1 LNIFIGF
8 QQLNGSISCNMF
20 LNLSILIFFLLLL
33 IFSIS
38 KWKAHPF
45 IALILI
51 ALALGVSLGLGGQQ
65 SVEVLLK
72 GFSETLRW
80 IAIIILLGAFIGE
93 VLQETGGA
101 FRISESIIKWV
112 GEKKLPWAMGIT
124 GYLVSIPVFVDV
136 AYILLQPVIESLSV
150 KSKKQVLYI
159 GLSLA
164 AGLTVSHTLIPP
176 TPGPM
181 AVASLLG
188 VNISRML
195 LINLIVAI
203 FAMIGGVLWVI
214 IFVKRSWIKYDKKL
228 NEASRFDE
236 NELSGKL
243 SSNKSN
249 LLFDVLPI
257 LAPIILIALGAFV
270 RFDTVNIAAKIFNF
284 ISMPLVAVLVGAFI
298 AGLQLQTLKKRNIV
312 NKLVEQAIIK
322 SALVIMITG
331 AGGSLGYVIQ
341 ETGIQN
347 EIVTV
352 FTDFPFLGIMLP
364 FIVASLLTISTGSI
378 TVSLVGSASMLG
390 PMVNSLPVSPEMV
403 AALIG
408 CGSFCVFH
416 ANSSFFW
423 LLNRLHE
430 VPPKILYKTF
440 TIQSLVMGLSGL
452 TGVMVLKLLG
462 F

>member
-1 LNIFIGF
+1 ML
-8 QQLNGSISCNMF
+8 
-20 LNLSILIFFLLLL
+20 LNLSILLAFLLLL
-33 IFSIS
+33 IISIS
-38 KWKAHPF
+38 KWKIHPF

-51 ALALGVSLGLGGQQ
+51 ALGLGMSLGMGGEKT
-65 SVEVLLK
+65 VEVLLK

-80 IAIIILLGAFIGE
+80 IAVIIILGAFIGE

-101 FRISESIIKWV
+101 FRISDSIVKRV
-112 GEKKLPWAMGIT
+112 GEKKLPWAMGFT

-150 KSKKQVLYI
+150 KSKKPVLYI
-159 GLSLA
+159 GLALA

-188 VNISRML
+188 VNIGRML

-203 FAMIGGVLWVI
+203 CAMTGGVLWVI
-214 IFVKRSWIKYDKKL
+214 YFVKNSWLEYDKKL
-228 NEASRFDE
+228 SEAARLEEKEDP
-236 NELSGKL
+236 NVQATDK
-243 SSNKSN
+243 NY
-249 LLFDVLPI
+249 LLFDLLPI
-257 LAPIILIALGAFV
+257 LVPIFLIGFGSF
-270 RFDTVNIAAKIFNF
+270 FDFETENVASKIIHF
-284 ISMPLVAVLVGAFI
+284 ISLPLVAVMIGAFI
-298 AGLQLQTLKKRNIV
+298 AVFQLKSRYKRNTV
-312 NKLVEQAIIK
+312 NRLVEQAILK

-331 AGGSLGYVIQ
+331 AGGSLGYVIR
-341 ETGIQN
+341 ETGVQN
-347 EIVTV
+347 EIVH
-352 FTDFPFLGIMLP
+352 FFSDFPFLGILLP
-364 FIVASLLTISTGSI
+364 FIVASILTISTGSI
-378 TVSLVGSASMLG
+378 TVSLVGTASMLG
-390 PMVNSLPVSPEMV
+390 PMVDSLPVSPEMT

-440 TIQSLVMGLSGL
+440 TVQSLVMGISGL
-452 TGVMVLKLLG
+452 IGVLILKLVG